1 MRAAMA
7 AMSASNFIKH
17 VIVVDTDIDPEDKT
31 EVMWALA
38 SRVQADQDVTILK
51 NLQGQVLDPSLRH
64 EIKSSGMIIDATLPL
79 DRPFP
84 QRGEVPKETREKI
97 NISQYLEE

>member
-1 MRAAMA
+1 V
-7 AMSASNFIKH
+7 N
-17 VIVVDTDIDPEDKT
+17 PEDKA

-38 SRVQADQDVTILK
+38 SRVQADKDVTILK

-84 QRGEVPKETREKI
+84 QRGEVPEELRKKI
-97 NISQYLEE
+97 ILSEYLEK